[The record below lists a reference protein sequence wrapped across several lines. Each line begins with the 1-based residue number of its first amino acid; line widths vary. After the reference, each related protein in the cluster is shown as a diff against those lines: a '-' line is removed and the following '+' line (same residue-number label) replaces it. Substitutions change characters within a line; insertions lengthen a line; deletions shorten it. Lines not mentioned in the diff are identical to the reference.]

1 MNNTNVI
8 VSVNTMNDISNINNN
23 TKYINLSIDS
33 FNSDVI
39 NYFLEYGKGYS
50 YTDTIN
56 NKNGFI
62 YATYSMFKN
71 SENIINGIINNI
83 PSNLSNIEK
92 VRYLY
97 IALGKI
103 LSADINT
110 MDNKNEK
117 ISFSSVSIINNIW
130 GSITSGK
137 TTSAC
142 ISKLL
147 MYLCSRIGIKSE
159 LINSDINEI
168 TLYKKGNI
176 NDYTIYFSQNDLK
189 TTYNLLQNSDSYYAS
204 SLLSNNNIFT
214 FEFENTLDITDYYKL
229 YNSSANENNVFI
241 DERLCSFKILGRK
254 PIYENEIMISN
265 FLADYII
272 RFGAFDEDG
281 NQISFNNYS
290 DILESTLKVNNEKVV
305 ISGIYI
311 VNENIKEKNFISLG
325 DKDLLLKY
333 LYTYYVNENYFKI
346 SKFSENFVSPGLFD
360 FKVDGKDAQV
370 YLSDEVL
377 ENEILTV
384 IKIKLI

>member
-117 ISFSSVSIINNIW
+117 ISFSSVSVINNIW

-159 LINSDINEI
+159 LINSDIN
-168 TLYKKGNI
+168 GNI
-176 NDYTIYFSQNDLK
+176 GNKIYVDDSFLIVDLYNDL
-189 TTYNLLQNSDSYYAS
+189 YNIQGGFSTKYFDKYND
-204 SLLSNNNIFT
+204 NK
-214 FEFENTLDITDYYKL
+214 DID
-229 YNSSANENNVFI
+229 
-241 DERLCSFKILGRK
+241 R
-254 PIYENEIMISN
+254 
-265 FLADYII
+265 
-272 RFGAFDEDG
+272 
-281 NQISFNNYS
+281 
-290 DILESTLKVNNEKVV
+290 
-305 ISGIYI
+305 I
-311 VNENIKEKNFISLG
+311 VNEIINS
-325 DKDLLLKY
+325 
-333 LYTYYVNENYFKI
+333 
-346 SKFSENFVSPGLFD
+346 
-360 FKVDGKDAQV
+360 
-370 YLSDEVL
+370 
-377 ENEILTV
+377 
-384 IKIKLI
+384 

>member
-92 VRYLY
+92 IRYLY

-117 ISFSSVSIINNIW
+117 ISFSSVSVINNIW

-159 LINSDINEI
+159 LINSDIN
-168 TLYKKGNI
+168 GNI
-176 NDYTIYFSQNDLK
+176 GNKIYVDDSFLIVDLYNDLYNIQGGFSTKYFDKYNDNKDIDKKIFYIKNSYINEIIDNELRGLDYTKDNML
-189 TTYNLLQNSDSYYAS
+189 
-204 SLLSNNNIFT
+204 
-214 FEFENTLDITDYYKL
+214 
-229 YNSSANENNVFI
+229 
-241 DERLCSFKILGRK
+241 
-254 PIYENEIMISN
+254 
-265 FLADYII
+265 
-272 RFGAFDEDG
+272 
-281 NQISFNNYS
+281 S
-290 DILESTLKVNNEKVV
+290 DILEVLERSINISDVGVIELAKICKDIFDKYTPNYDIRINNLFLLDSDESKEHFIV
-305 ISGIYI
+305 ISYDNSFYSYNYNKQCFIKMSYDVITKNIKDNKIGIYKG
-311 VNENIKEKNFISLG
+311 EDFYCKESRL
-325 DKDLLLKY
+325 
-333 LYTYYVNENYFKI
+333 
-346 SKFSENFVSPGLFD
+346 
-360 FKVDGKDAQV
+360 
-370 YLSDEVL
+370 VL
-377 ENEILTV
+377 
-384 IKIKLI
+384 

>member
-117 ISFSSVSIINNIW
+117 IID
-130 GSITSGK
+130 
-137 TTSAC
+137 
-142 ISKLL
+142 L
-147 MYLCSRIGIKSE
+147 
-159 LINSDINEI
+159 
-168 TLYKKGNI
+168 
-176 NDYTIYFSQNDLK
+176 SQ
-189 TTYNLLQNSDSYYAS
+189 
-204 SLLSNNNIFT
+204 
-214 FEFENTLDITDYYKL
+214 
-229 YNSSANENNVFI
+229 
-241 DERLCSFKILGRK
+241 
-254 PIYENEIMISN
+254 
-265 FLADYII
+265 
-272 RFGAFDEDG
+272 
-281 NQISFNNYS
+281 
-290 DILESTLKVNNEKVV
+290 
-305 ISGIYI
+305 I
-311 VNENIKEKNFISLG
+311 VNEIV
-325 DKDLLLKY
+325 D
-333 LYTYYVNENYFKI
+333 TY
-346 SKFSENFVSPGLFD
+346 
-360 FKVDGKDAQV
+360 
-370 YLSDEVL
+370 
-377 ENEILTV
+377 
-384 IKIKLI
+384 KLIAKSRQINININLEDSFNRY

>member
-117 ISFSSVSIINNIW
+117 ISFSSVSVI
-130 GSITSGK
+130 
-137 TTSAC
+137 
-142 ISKLL
+142 

-159 LINSDINEI
+159 LINSDIN
-168 TLYKKGNI
+168 GNI
-176 NDYTIYFSQNDLK
+176 GNKIYVDDSFLIVDLYNDLYNIQGGFSTKYFDKYNDNKNIDRKIFYIKNSYTNEIIDKELRGLDYTKDNML
-189 TTYNLLQNSDSYYAS
+189 
-204 SLLSNNNIFT
+204 
-214 FEFENTLDITDYYKL
+214 
-229 YNSSANENNVFI
+229 
-241 DERLCSFKILGRK
+241 
-254 PIYENEIMISN
+254 
-265 FLADYII
+265 
-272 RFGAFDEDG
+272 
-281 NQISFNNYS
+281 S
-290 DILESTLKVNNEKVV
+290 DILEVLERSINISDVGVIELAKICKDIFDKYTPNYDIRINNLFLLDSDESKQCFIKMSYDV
-305 ISGIYI
+305 ITKNIKDNKIGIYKG
-311 VNENIKEKNFISLG
+311 EDFYCKESRL
-325 DKDLLLKY
+325 
-333 LYTYYVNENYFKI
+333 
-346 SKFSENFVSPGLFD
+346 
-360 FKVDGKDAQV
+360 
-370 YLSDEVL
+370 VL
-377 ENEILTV
+377 
-384 IKIKLI
+384 

>member
-117 ISFSSVSIINNIW
+117 ISFSSVSVINNIW

-159 LINSDINEI
+159 LINSDIN
-168 TLYKKGNI
+168 GNI
-176 NDYTIYFSQNDLK
+176 GNKIYV
-189 TTYNLLQNSDSYYAS
+189 
-204 SLLSNNNIFT
+204 
-214 FEFENTLDITDYYKL
+214 DI
-229 YNSSANENNVFI
+229 
-241 DERLCSFKILGRK
+241 
-254 PIYENEIMISN
+254 EI
-265 FLADYII
+265 
-272 RFGAFDEDG
+272 R
-281 NQISFNNYS
+281 
-290 DILESTLKVNNEKVV
+290 
-305 ISGIYI
+305 
-311 VNENIKEKNFISLG
+311 
-325 DKDLLLKY
+325 
-333 LYTYYVNENYFKI
+333 
-346 SKFSENFVSPGLFD
+346 
-360 FKVDGKDAQV
+360 VDGK
-370 YLSDEVL
+370 
-377 ENEILTV
+377 LTLWEAHAIAESV
-384 IKIKLI
+384 HDSVETEFSKVKHIMVHVNPC

>member
-117 ISFSSVSIINNIW
+117 ISFSSVSVINNIW

-159 LINSDINEI
+159 LINSDIN
-168 TLYKKGNI
+168 GNI
-176 NDYTIYFSQNDLK
+176 GNKIYVDDSCLIVDLYNDL
-189 TTYNLLQNSDSYYAS
+189 
-204 SLLSNNNIFT
+204 
-214 FEFENTLDITDYYKL
+214 
-229 YNSSANENNVFI
+229 
-241 DERLCSFKILGRK
+241 
-254 PIYENEIMISN
+254 
-265 FLADYII
+265 
-272 RFGAFDEDG
+272 
-281 NQISFNNYS
+281 
-290 DILESTLKVNNEKVV
+290 
-305 ISGIYI
+305 
-311 VNENIKEKNFISLG
+311 
-325 DKDLLLKY
+325 
-333 LYTYYVNENYFKI
+333 
-346 SKFSENFVSPGLFD
+346 
-360 FKVDGKDAQV
+360 
-370 YLSDEVL
+370 
-377 ENEILTV
+377 
-384 IKIKLI
+384 